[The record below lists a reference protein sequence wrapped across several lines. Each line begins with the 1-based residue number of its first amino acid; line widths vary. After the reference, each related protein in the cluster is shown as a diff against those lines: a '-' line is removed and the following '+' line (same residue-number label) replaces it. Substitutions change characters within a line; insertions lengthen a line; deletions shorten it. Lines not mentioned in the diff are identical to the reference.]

1 MVEPIDVCPKL
12 GQTRGRD
19 KNPTF
24 GQGRFLVMLV
34 DDTNSSRLE
43 PYEAY
48 VSFFDAP
55 VGTTEFNK
63 YTSSKHATNEFKG
76 P

>member
-1 MVEPIDVCPKL
+1 MVEPIDVRPKL
-12 GQTRGRD
+12 VQTRGMD

-24 GQGRFLVMLV
+24 GQGRFLVALV
-34 DDTNSSRLE
+34 DDTNYSWLE

-63 YTSSKHATNEFKG
+63 YANSKHATNEFKG